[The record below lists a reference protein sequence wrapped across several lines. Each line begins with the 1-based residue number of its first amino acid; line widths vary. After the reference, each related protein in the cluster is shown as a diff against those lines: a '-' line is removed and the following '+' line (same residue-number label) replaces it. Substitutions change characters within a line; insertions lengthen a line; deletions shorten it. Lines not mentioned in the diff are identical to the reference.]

1 MRYRLICVNFL
12 YAVIPKPGLSDMW
25 QCPVKGYSLLDK
37 MTSRNLSTCGGCEC
51 PVNLILG
58 PVIRTPLL
66 DQISIQ
72 LQFTWETLMIT
83 L

>member
-1 MRYRLICVNFL
+1 
-12 YAVIPKPGLSDMW
+12 
-25 QCPVKGYSLLDK
+25 

-66 DQISIQ
+66 DQMSIQ
-72 LQFTWETLMIT
+72 LQFTLWNTDDNIVTISLQCLLAIKY
-83 L
+83 